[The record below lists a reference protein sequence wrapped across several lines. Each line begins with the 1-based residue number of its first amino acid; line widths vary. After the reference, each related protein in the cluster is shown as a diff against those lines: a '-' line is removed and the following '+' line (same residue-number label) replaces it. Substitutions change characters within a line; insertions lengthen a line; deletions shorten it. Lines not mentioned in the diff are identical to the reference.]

1 MRKTT
6 DLCDICARDIHES
19 NESLDHFKVGGS
31 FMYRRAGN
39 SANDFEQLD
48 LCWKCKELLVYFMEN
63 QEVMKQSCMRMS
75 LGNRVRLLFKK
86 PLRG

>member
-6 DLCDICARDIHES
+6 DLCDVCGRDIHE
-19 NESLDHFKVGGS
+19 NNGSLEHFKSGGS
-31 FMYRRAGN
+31 FMYRHAGN

-48 LCWKCKELLVYFMEN
+48 LCWKCKELLAYLMEN
-63 QEVMKQSCMRMS
+63 QEVLRQSCMRMS

-86 PLRG
+86 PLKG